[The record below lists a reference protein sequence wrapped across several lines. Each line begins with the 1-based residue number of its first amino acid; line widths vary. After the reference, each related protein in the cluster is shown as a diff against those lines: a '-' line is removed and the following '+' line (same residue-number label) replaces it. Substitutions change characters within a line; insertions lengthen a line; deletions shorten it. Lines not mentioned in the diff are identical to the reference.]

1 MTRTFDYLI
10 STIDTSVTLTMIGE
24 QQKTKSWVLV
34 TTKVLRLI
42 MSVLEED
49 ITNDP
54 PIPSLPQI
62 NLIQHE

>member
-54 PIPSLPQI
+54 PYHRCPKSI
-62 NLIQHE
+62 